1 MKKVEFEQA
10 GKDNA
15 GRVIVDVYVD
25 GELYGTLN
33 HENNFEWNLTQ
44 YHEGQRGLVDE
55 VVAYYD
61 DLKETENEI
70 KFEIENY

>member
-25 GELYGTLN
+25 GELFGTLS